1 MKVYIKYFSDE
12 ISKIEKMEKG
22 DWIDL
27 RSADNLSLKA
37 GEFAYVSLG
46 IGMILPD
53 GYEAHLAPR
62 SSTFK
67 NFGILVPNSPG
78 VIDNSYCGENDE
90 WKLPVLAMRDTEILV
105 NDRICQF
112 RLVEKQPAFV
122 LEQTAHLS
130 DDSRGGFGSTGRN

>member
-27 RSADNLSLKA
+27 RSAVNLSLKA

-46 IGMILPD
+46 IGMILPE

-67 NFGILVPNSPG
+67 NFGILP
-78 VIDNSYCGENDE
+78 
-90 WKLPVLAMRDTEILV
+90 
-105 NDRICQF
+105 F
-112 RLVEKQPAFV
+112 
-122 LEQTAHLS
+122 
-130 DDSRGGFGSTGRN
+130 